1 MINVINYALAHDGV
15 IPYYQGIYDNKEQ
28 TIHHYEALMRLRDE
42 EGKIYTPFDFLEV
55 ARSYGLLYDALSMEM
70 IRKVFEA
77 FKDSEDKSVSINLG
91 MRDIKNEELT
101 GYIYVNFLKN

>member
-1 MINVINYALAHDGV
+1 
-15 IPYYQGIYDNKEQ
+15 
-28 TIHHYEALMRLRDE
+28 MRLRDE